1 MIPCLLIFPQT
12 AHADFQEFMSTWVC
26 SLSTLLEMSIRH
38 YSEKDHDKDA
48 VAKMQGLVMQL
59 QMKLAMSDL
68 YLNNVASEPRY
79 SFLTFTQ
86 IQPIATKLR
95 VLTQQVFFMHASV
108 LEYRNWLDN
117 GNRKFP
123 EPEKLSVL
131 AEKVIGN
138 LNAVLKEIAQQLASP
153 NPPSSASSV
162 PTIVKVDPTLAAAE
176 TSDAFKSMNNSSQ
189 ATDTAPNHSTT
200 IESIVQFEFLLRK
213 SLDHLY
219 NEAEQHKIESGW
231 AKETES
237 ILTIYHFSLAL
248 EEVSKHVLELSLS
261 VRQETRVKHWYFPF
275 SKWIPYRYTA
285 SLLKA
290 FSPKSYYSTEGK
302 FSLAVWYSA
311 VYNFFKVN
319 IWPLKSAVVMS
330 LFLVLFLEPASKVFY
345 NQYGLSGGLITLLIV
360 VCFPNYLPRLF
371 YLIIYTLLVFR

>member
-12 AHADFQEFMSTWVC
+12 AHADFQEFMSTWVS

-38 YSEKDHDKDA
+38 YSEKEHDKEA
-48 VAKMQGLVMQL
+48 VPKMQGLVMQL
-59 QMKLAMSDL
+59 QMKLAMSDF

-79 SFLTFTQ
+79 SFLTFKQ

-95 VLTQQVFFMHASV
+95 ILTQQVFFMHASV
-108 LEYRNWLDN
+108 LEYRNWLAN
-117 GNRKFP
+117 GKRKFP

-131 AEKVIGN
+131 AEEVIGN
-138 LNAVLKEIAQQLASP
+138 LNAVLAEIAQQLASP
-153 NPPSSASSV
+153 KPPSTSSAA
-162 PTIVKVDPTLAAAE
+162 PIIVKVDPTFAAAE
-176 TSDAFKSMNNSSQ
+176 TSDAFKTMNNSSQ
-189 ATDTAPNHSTT
+189 TTDIHSTT

-237 ILTIYHFSLAL
+237 ILTIYHFSLSL

-275 SKWIPYRYTA
+275 SKWIPHRYIA

-290 FSPKSYYSTEGK
+290 VSPKSYYSAEGK

-311 VYNFFKVN
+311 VYNFFKAN

-360 VCFPNYLPRLF
+360 VCFPSICHDSFISL
-371 YLIIYTLLVFR
+371 YTFGV